1 MVKLIGSVFQGT
13 GKAGDFGW
21 MIAQPDYASAFFV
34 FNDNETQWAAH
45 RRDPRGIAG
54 CQPGGGNAAIRPC
67 QCESPPRAL
76 GIPTGDSG
84 IPGGPGYP
92 ELTDHVKA
100 TIDAAVASIAR
111 AVNENGYAELY
122 YSSDGQGGLGT
133 SIFAPAPEVTAYIM
147 DRLKSLEG

>member
-1 MVKLIGSVFQGT
+1 MVKLIGSVFRGADR
-13 GKAGDFGW
+13 AGDFSW

-45 RRDPRGIAG
+45 RRDPQGIAG
-54 CQPGGGNAAIRPC
+54 CQAGGGNAAIRPF
-67 QCESPPRAL
+67 QCKSPPRAL

-84 IPGGPGYP
+84 IPDGPGYP
-92 ELTDHVKA
+92 ALTDHVK
-100 TIDAAVASIAR
+100 TIIDAAVAGIAA
-111 AVNENGYAELY
+111 AVSENGYTEIY